1 MDKVLIALSFLC
13 VVLGVWGYYAF
24 SDYALVLRVLMVLGG
39 LLAAGG
45 VAWFSTQGRSFFA
58 FAQEA
63 WAEAGRVSWPNRK
76 ETLQMTAVVFVFVVV
91 MAMFL
96 FSVDTLLAWIVKL
109 ATGRGA

>member
-39 LLAAGG
+39 LVAAAG

-58 FAQEA
+58 FAQES
-63 WAEAGRVSWPNRK
+63 WAEASRVSWPNRK

-91 MAMFL
+91 MALFL

>member
-1 MDKVLIALSFLC
+1 MDKVLIALSFGC

-39 LLAAGG
+39 LLAAGWRRVVLDAGPVVLRVRAG
-45 VAWFSTQGRSFFA
+45 VLGGGGPRVVAQPQGNA
-58 FAQEA
+58 ADDG
-63 WAEAGRVSWPNRK
+63 GR
-76 ETLQMTAVVFVFVVV
+76 FVFVVV
-91 MAMFL
+91 MALFL